1 MLPTNYFRQP
11 VSHDFAEAAEAMFR
25 SRHPEVAPAQ
35 SNKAAGNTNKGRMHT
50 GGRERQPESKFRQ
63 QHNVPNAERTE
74 TPKSNPTQQSKS
86 DYKRPVESRA
96 DPEVVADYQRRADAL
111 RSEFSHKNI
120 NKYGNVGIADIN
132 IEGVDVRTMAAH
144 SSIRKPNKGFIG
156 DGETKFDYLNLPPN
170 QKVTNQSPKSFP
182 RSADAEYK
190 LFSNIADKL
199 GSNYQAVGNIT
210 IYTEKPICVS
220 CFGVAQQF
228 KARYPNISIQI
239 IDGNGKILTY

>member
-25 SRHPEVAPAQ
+25 SRHPELAPAQ

-63 QHNVPNAERTE
+63 QHNVPNAEKTE

-111 RSEFSHKNI
+111 RSEFSHKDI
-120 NKYGNVGIADIN
+120 NKYGNVGIADID
-132 IEGVDVRTMAAH
+132 IAGVDTKTLAAH
-144 SSIRKPNKGFIG
+144 SKIREKNKGFVG
-156 DGETKFDYLNLPPN
+156 DGKTQFDSLELPSFDKSGNLKEPYN
-170 QKVTNQSPKSFP
+170 RNK
-182 RSADAEYK
+182 DAEYQ
-190 LFSNIADKL
+190 LFSNIADRL
-199 GSNYQAVGNIT
+199 GNNYQATGKIT
-210 IYTEKPICVS
+210 IYTEKPICAS
-220 CFGVAQQF
+220 CSNVAQQF